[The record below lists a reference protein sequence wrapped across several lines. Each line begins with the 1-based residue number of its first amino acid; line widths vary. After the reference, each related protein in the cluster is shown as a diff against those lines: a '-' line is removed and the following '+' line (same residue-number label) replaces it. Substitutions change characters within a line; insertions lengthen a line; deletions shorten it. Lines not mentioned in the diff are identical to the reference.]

1 MITDNDNYPPV
12 VQLPTELSDE
22 AAAHLIEFLYDVARE
37 LESLY
42 AAQLYHY
49 YHPRDHRQLD
59 IFDQSDPP
67 F

>member
-1 MITDNDNYPPV
+1 MNIDSDNYPPV

-22 AAAHLIEFLYDVARE
+22 AAAHLIEFLYDLARE
-37 LESLY
+37 LESFY
-42 AAQLYHY
+42 AAQLHRY
-49 YHPRDHRQLD
+49 YHPRDHRQID